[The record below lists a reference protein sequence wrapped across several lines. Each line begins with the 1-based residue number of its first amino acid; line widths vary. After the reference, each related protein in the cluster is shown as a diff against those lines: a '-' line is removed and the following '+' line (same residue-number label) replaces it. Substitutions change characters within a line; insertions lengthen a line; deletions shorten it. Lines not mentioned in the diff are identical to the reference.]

1 MSEEQQVGL
10 AASVRL
16 HNDINIQ
23 MLVAQ
28 FFAYVITLKNLTED
42 KQLTKRVVRSV
53 LESLSENTLRW
64 IDSKDK
70 DIVS

>member
-1 MSEEQQVGL
+1 M
-10 AASVRL
+10 RL